1 MSNFAAV
8 RGRIPGMKFAN
19 LAWKN
24 ALRNKRRSLLTVLS
38 LAASLFL
45 LTTLQAVLYEFQFSS
60 ASPKSDLRVV
70 VHHAV
75 SFTQSLPIAYRPRI
89 AQVAGVEDLSAFQW
103 FGGIYIEEKNFFA
116 QFAVEPEH
124 FLNIMSEFSM
134 PAEQKQN
141 FIAQRTGAI
150 AGKGLFERFHWKVG
164 DRITLKGTV
173 FPVDL
178 EFVLTGMYTSPNP
191 PDESGFY
198 FHWDYLD
205 EAAGR
210 PGDAGTY
217 SVLVK
222 SREDV
227 PKVVNAIDQMFRNSS
242 AETKTETEKEFN
254 LSFSGMLGNI
264 KLLVAWISGVVT
276 FTILLVT
283 AATMGMSIRERTA
296 EFGVLKSLG
305 FTSGLIVA
313 LLVGESAFIALSG
326 WLLGCVGAR
335 VLYSNINMAA
345 MTAGFFPVLRV
356 RPEILLEGLALA
368 LLVAILTA
376 GVPAYRASKLNIAEA
391 LRYVG

>member
-1 MSNFAAV
+1 
-8 RGRIPGMKFAN
+8 MKFVS

-24 ALRNKRRSLLTVLS
+24 VLRNKRRSILTVLS

-60 ASPKSDLRVV
+60 NSPKSDLRVI

-75 SFTQSLPIAYRPRI
+75 SFTQSLPISYRPRI
-89 AQVAGVEDLSAFQW
+89 AQVPGVEDVSTFDW

-124 FLNIMSEFSM
+124 YLNIMSDFSL
-134 PAEQKQN
+134 PADQKQN
-141 FIAQRTGAI
+141 FIAQRTAAI
-150 AGKGLFERFHWKVG
+150 AGKSLVDRFHWKIG
-164 DRITLKGTV
+164 DRITLKGTIY
-173 FPVDL
+173 PADAEL
-178 EFVLTGMYTSPNP
+178 VLAGVYTSPNP
-191 PDESGFY
+191 PDESSLY

-205 EAAGR
+205 ELVGR
-210 PGDAGTY
+210 TGDAGTY

-227 PKVVNAIDQMFRNSS
+227 PKVVSAIDTMFRNSS

-254 LSFSGMLGNI
+254 LSFSGMMGNV

-283 AATMGMSIRERTA
+283 AATMGMSIRERTG
-296 EFGVLKSLG
+296 EFGIMKSLG
-305 FTSGLIVA
+305 FTSGLIVT
-313 LLVGESAFIALSG
+313 LLVGESAIIALSG

-335 VLYSNINMAA
+335 VLYGNVNMAA

-356 RPEILLEGLALA
+356 TPEVLLEGLALA
-368 LLVAILTA
+368 LLVAVLTA
-376 GVPAYRASKLNIAEA
+376 GAPAYRASKLNIAEA

>member
-1 MSNFAAV
+1 
-8 RGRIPGMKFAN
+8 MKFAS

-24 ALRNKRRSLLTVLS
+24 ALRNKRRSILTVLS

-45 LTTLQAVLYEFQFSS
+45 LTTLQAVLHEFQFSS
-60 ASPKSDLRVV
+60 NSPKSDLRVV

-75 SFTQSLPIAYRPRI
+75 SFTQSLPISYRPRI
-89 AQVAGVEDLSAFQW
+89 AQVAGVEDLSPFQW

-124 FLNIMSEFSM
+124 FLNVMSEFSL
-134 PAEQKQN
+134 PADQKQN
-141 FIAQRTGAI
+141 FLSQRTAAI
-150 AGKGLFERFHWKVG
+150 AGRNLFERFHWKVG
-164 DRITLKGTV
+164 DRITLKGTI
-173 FPVDL
+173 FPADAELLLV
-178 EFVLTGMYTSPNP
+178 GMFTSPNP
-191 PDESGFY
+191 PDESALY

-205 EAAGR
+205 ELTGRAGN
-210 PGDAGTY
+210 AGTY

-227 PKVVNAIDQMFRNSS
+227 PKVVSAVDAMFRNSS

-254 LSFSGMLGNI
+254 LSFSGMMGNI
-264 KLLVAWISGVVT
+264 KFLVASISAVVT

-296 EFGVLKSLG
+296 EFGILKSLG

-313 LLVGESAFIALSG
+313 LLVGESAIIALSG

-335 VLYSNINMAA
+335 VLYSNVNMAA

-356 RPEILLEGLALA
+356 TPDVLLEGLALA
-368 LLVAILTA
+368 LMVAILTA